1 MLGNTLALYSPAL
14 RVAEEFA
21 MLDCLTNGRLAA
33 GFPVGTSMDVNRC
46 YGITPTETRPRFY
59 EAHDLI
65 MKAWTQPGPFPYNG
79 RFNQLRYV
87 NPWPQPLQKPHPPV
101 WLAGGGSVETY
112 EMAVNCDYTYSFLS
126 FFGYQFAKKVMDTF
140 WETADR
146 LGADRN
152 PYRAGFA
159 QQICV
164 AESDAQAEDLYREHV
179 MYFFKKCLH
188 VPSYFMETPGYR
200 TKRSAEFIMKT
211 NSPAEMAAAAAAR
224 DDWSSLVDAG
234 FVIAGS
240 PETVT
245 ERLIEACRGLRVGNL
260 VALLQIGSMPHDL
273 TMRNITMYAEHVMP
287 RLRTLWA
294 GEGWEHRWWPSRR
307 PPGRRRPRGWGLM
320 ATPASSVVELR
331 DGRFKIRLLEA
342 GTGPPVLFLHGG
354 NGQFWDPLT
363 DALADDHRVLAPE
376 HPGAGESQGLEHVED
391 LWDLVLYYNELLD
404 VLGVERATVVGPLLR
419 RHGRGRARRHQPAPG
434 RAPRAHRPAR
444 PVARRPPRARSLRG
458 AGRVPTRTALRRPGR
473 GGGGVAAGPRPDRS
487 RAAVPGLPDDVEH
500 PPVHLAAARTRA
512 WPSGSTAWPRRRCW
526 SGVTP
531 MRSSTRPTPRTSP
544 RSSATPASSS
554 SRAPATCRSSND
566 RRRRSRPCAPSSR
579 RQNAG

>member
-21 MLDCLTNGRLAA
+21 MLDCMTDGRLAA

-46 YGITPTETRPRFY
+46 YGVTPTETRPRFY

-65 MKAWTQPGPFPYNG
+65 MKAWTQPGPFAYNG
-79 RFNQLRYV
+79 RFNKLRYV

-112 EMAVNCDYTYSFLS
+112 EMAVNFDYTYNFLS

-164 AESDAQAEDLYREHV
+164 AETDEQAEELYAEHV

-188 VPSYFMETPGYR
+188 VPPYFMETPGYR
-200 TKRSAEFIMKT
+200 TKRSTEFILKT

-224 DDWSSLVDAG
+224 DDWKSLVEQG

-245 ERLIEACRGLRVGNL
+245 ERLLEACTGLNVGNL
-260 VALLQIGSMPHDL
+260 IALLQIGSMPHEL
-273 TMRNITMYAEHVMP
+273 TKQNIRLYAERVMP
-287 RLRTLWA
+287 NVRDPLGRRGLGAQVVAA
-294 GEGWEHRWWPSRR
+294 GR
-307 PPGRRRPRGWGLM
+307 PPGRRAPRAGGGGVM
-320 ATPASSVVELR
+320 RVEPQESFVELR
-331 DGRFKIRLLEA
+331 DGRFKIRTLQA
-342 GTGPPVLFLHGG
+342 GDGPPLLFLHGAG
-354 NGQFWDPLT
+354 GLFWDPLL
-363 DALADDHRVLAPE
+363 DALAAGHRVIAPE
-376 HPGAGESQGLEHVED
+376 HPGAGDSQGIEHVED

-404 VLGVERATVVGPLLR
+404 SLRRRAGDRRRPLLR
-419 RHGRGRARRHQPAPG
+419 RHGRGRARGHQ
-434 RAPRAHRPAR
+434 
-444 PVARRPPRARSLRG
+444 S
-458 AGRVPTRTALRRPGR
+458 RT
-473 GGGGVAAGPRPDRS
+473 
-487 RAAVPGLPDDVEH
+487 
-500 PPVHLAAARTRA
+500 
-512 WPSGSTAWPRRRCW
+512 GSTSWC
-526 SGVTP
+526 
-531 MRSSTRPTPRTSP
+531 
-544 RSSATPASSS
+544 
-554 SRAPATCRSSND
+554 
-566 RRRRSRPCAPSSR
+566 
-579 RQNAG
+579 